1 MQAARLALPEC
12 IGPSSFCYIL
22 QPVQGK
28 LRKVL
33 LLLLVQAIDPAVA
46 ARIEEAE
53 RIAAQAEA
61 EAAAY
66 AEHAANIQA
75 EHTSRQQQQ
84 EQVYP
89 HNPNTVTEA

>member
-1 MQAARLALPEC
+1 M
-12 IGPSSFCYIL
+12 ST
-22 QPVQGK
+22 GK
-28 LRKVL
+28 LTYVRL
-33 LLLLVQAIDPAVA
+33 LCLEQALDPAVA

-75 EHTSRQQQQ
+75 EHDSRQQQQ
-84 EQVYP
+84 QQVYP
-89 HNPNTVTEA
+89 HKSPTATECLRPQQNHWHITHWQP